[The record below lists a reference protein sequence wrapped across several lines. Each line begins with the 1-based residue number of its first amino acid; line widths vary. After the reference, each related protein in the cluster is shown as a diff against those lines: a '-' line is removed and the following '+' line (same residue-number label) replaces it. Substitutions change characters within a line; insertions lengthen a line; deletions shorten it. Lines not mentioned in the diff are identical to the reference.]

1 MIQLSF
7 MVFLVNQRTIYLP
20 RVRSEKRYVPK
31 TTTKSIWF
39 LSFFLLKSSIGIDS
53 QCFISS
59 CHVWFVRSIVLYKSL
74 LDSFFPSFLL
84 SSTPSSCRVV
94 LYCIVLPN
102 ILSNSLR
109 SERSTQAQKKEVER
123 ARRNRNPKK
132 KKK

>member
-20 RVRSEKRYVPK
+20 HARSEKRYVPK

-59 CHVWFVRSIVLYKSL
+59 CHVWFVRGIVLYKSL
-74 LDSFFPSFLL
+74 LDSFFPSFLH
-84 SSTPSSCRVV
+84 SVVVPCRIV
-94 LYCIVLPN
+94 LYYITEHLVK
-102 ILSNSLR
+102 
-109 SERSTQAQKKEVER
+109 Q
-123 ARRNRNPKK
+123 PKK
-132 KKK
+132 RTIDASAEERGRKSKTKPKSEEEEKMK